1 LPVESF
7 VVQKLANGNWEV
19 KEGFVF
25 EYFKWLAKARLLQ
38 IKLDECEKKR

>member
-1 LPVESF
+1 VGKLP
-7 VVQKLANGNWEV
+7 NGDWQV